1 MFQMHR
7 SHRVICNEKMITNGG
22 YLRIW
27 EACVVSFMVLS
38 SQNITHI
45 SFKIPELYAENIT

>member
-1 MFQMHR
+1 MFQMHK
-7 SHRVICNEKMITNGG
+7 SHRVIYNEKMITNGG

-27 EACVVSFMVLS
+27 EECVVYFMVLS

-45 SFKIPELYAENIT
+45 SLKIPELYAENTT